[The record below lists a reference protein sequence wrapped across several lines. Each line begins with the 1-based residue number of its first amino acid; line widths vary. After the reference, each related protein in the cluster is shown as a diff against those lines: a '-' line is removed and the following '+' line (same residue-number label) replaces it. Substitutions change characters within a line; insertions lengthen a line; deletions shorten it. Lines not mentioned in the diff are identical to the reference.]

1 MIIKINPND
10 IPPGTTGRHIVRFRV
25 VSVDQNRTSHW
36 VYKEVSGI
44 HEPVVSAG
52 GIARFAFPP
61 SNQNTP

>member
-44 HEPVVSAG
+44 HEPVITSG
-52 GIARFAFPP
+52 GTAKFIFTEETD
-61 SNQNTP
+61 TP

>member
-44 HEPVVSAG
+44 HEPVITSG
-52 GIARFAFPP
+52 GAAKFIFTEETD
-61 SNQNTP
+61 TP

>member
-44 HEPVVSAG
+44 HEPVITSG
-52 GIARFAFPP
+52 GGARFIFPEE
-61 SNQNTP
+61 QDTP